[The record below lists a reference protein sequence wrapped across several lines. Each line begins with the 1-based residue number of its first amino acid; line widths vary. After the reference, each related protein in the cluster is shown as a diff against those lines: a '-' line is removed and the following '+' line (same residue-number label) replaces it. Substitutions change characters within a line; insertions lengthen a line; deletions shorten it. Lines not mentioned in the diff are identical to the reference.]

1 MVSKGG
7 FCLSETKAVGLD
19 FLTEKLPH
27 VHVNTQL
34 CNRKVL
40 KRKMWLNARTSERCQ
55 ERILASLAA
64 AVSDVMV
71 MDTFVLMD
79 DVKVPTSRS
88 HHGPHKDRKMC
99 TYCFN
104 VEIIILRLF
113 DQQISEITSTL

>member
-1 MVSKGG
+1 MIGFMNVLQDVILEEYMVC
-7 FCLSETKAVGLD
+7 FI
-19 FLTEKLPH
+19 F
-27 VHVNTQL
+27 
-34 CNRKVL
+34 
-40 KRKMWLNARTSERCQ
+40 
-55 ERILASLAA
+55 

-99 TYCFN
+99 TYCFLAEGFN

-113 DQQISEITSTL
+113 DQQISEITSSL